1 MISINKFII
10 IELIDIIHAFV
21 FPMYR
26 EKKENKSLIS
36 VKKLTHFLIFDIL
49 LVYIIKFNYIYIL
62 LIYTK
67 ILIIFTYFL
76 YILKI

>member
-36 VKKLTHFLIFDIL
+36 VK
-49 LVYIIKFNYIYIL
+49 N
-62 LIYTK
+62 
-67 ILIIFTYFL
+67 
-76 YILKI
+76 